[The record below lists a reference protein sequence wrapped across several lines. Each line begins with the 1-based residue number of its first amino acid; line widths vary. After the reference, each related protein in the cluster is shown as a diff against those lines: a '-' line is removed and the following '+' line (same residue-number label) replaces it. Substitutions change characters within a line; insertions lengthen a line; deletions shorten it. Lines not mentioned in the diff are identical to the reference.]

1 MINVKEVGAKKEKEE
16 AMRIVFIGAG
26 NLATHLAEACK
37 TVGHEILQVYS
48 RTMEN
53 AATLAAKTGADAIN
67 DLSQVN
73 PAAHLYLFSVK
84 DDALAAVIKQMPQTG
99 GVWAHTAGSLPMHLF
114 AALHA
119 EHGVLYPLQTFSKHR
134 KIDFDTIPVFVEGS
148 SDATTRLLEEFACT
162 LSSNVQRLSG
172 EKRRFLHLAAVYACN
187 FVNHMYTLAAEITH
201 KEEISFDLLLPLIVE
216 TAAKVTTMTPSAA
229 QTGPAVRYD
238 EGVMAKHLALLNDA
252 EMEEIYKLLSQSIH
266 KHAGGR

>member
-1 MINVKEVGAKKEKEE
+1 MGAKKEKEE

-84 DDALAAVIKQMPQTG
+84 DDALAAVIKQMP
-99 GVWAHTAGSLPMHLF
+99 
-114 AALHA
+114 
-119 EHGVLYPLQTFSKHR
+119 
-134 KIDFDTIPVFVEGS
+134 
-148 SDATTRLLEEFACT
+148 
-162 LSSNVQRLSG
+162 
-172 EKRRFLHLAAVYACN
+172 
-187 FVNHMYTLAAEITH
+187 
-201 KEEISFDLLLPLIVE
+201 
-216 TAAKVTTMTPSAA
+216 
-229 QTGPAVRYD
+229 
-238 EGVMAKHLALLNDA
+238 
-252 EMEEIYKLLSQSIH
+252 
-266 KHAGGR
+266 